1 MLDSN
6 LLNKNDSPDLNNQ
19 LIKAIF
25 EMVDG
30 DRDGKISYEDLK
42 NVKNLQIIL
51 VHSSKLVTLSSII
64 FICDIF

>member
-1 MLDSN
+1 

-51 VHSSKLVTLSSII
+51 MHSSKLVTLSSII

>member
-51 VHSSKLVTLSSII
+51 MHSSKLVTLSSII